1 MLARESTT
9 AIISVSVDLKVVEDP
24 VFSMANSY
32 FMSREESFDD
42 SMKKSVHYVQ
52 RKKELGLDPFESRVF
67 KE

>member
-1 MLARESTT
+1 MSA
-9 AIISVSVDLKVVEDP
+9 DLKVVEDP

>member
-1 MLARESTT
+1 MSA
-9 AIISVSVDLKVVEDP
+9 DPKVIEDP

-42 SMKKSVHYVQ
+42 SMKKSVRYVQ
-52 RKKELGLDPFESRVF
+52 RKKELALDPFESRVF